1 MSAQRPT
8 LHLSLVSGR
17 RPDLLD
23 RTLASFSRNLFPGF
37 EIGEV
42 LVNIDPFAGDVDSH
56 AACREVLDR
65 FLPDATVFE
74 PASASFGAAVKRLWS
89 ALPDG
94 VVFHLEDDWLLQ
106 EPLPPER
113 VLPLL
118 TGSTKAVVPL
128 SEEHGWDGR
137 SPFRTQ
143 VLKTR
148 VLGVTVWRRR
158 RGSFGTSPRF
168 MEGSFART
176 VASLIDSRHDPEKQM
191 RRDYNRE
198 LARFLRP
205 YRSRLLPAEDGAP
218 LIVDIGRQWRE
229 VRGISK
235 RVEGPD
241 TIWSSTPDR

>member
-23 RTLASFSRNLFPGF
+23 RTLSSFSRYLFAGF
-37 EIGEV
+37 ELGEI
-42 LVNIDPFAGDVDSH
+42 LVNLDPFAGDAAAH
-56 AACREVLDR
+56 AACRNVLDR
-65 FLPDATVFE
+65 YLPGATVFE
-74 PASASFGAAVKRLWS
+74 PTSASFGAAVKRLWS

-94 VVFHLEDDWLLQ
+94 VVFHLEDDWLIE

-137 SPFRTQ
+137 SPFKTQ
-143 VLKTR
+143 VLKTKL
-148 VLGVTVWRRR
+148 LGVTVWRRR
-158 RGSFGTSPRF
+158 RGAFGTSPRF
-168 MEGSFART
+168 MDGSFARA
-176 VASLIDSRHDPEKQM
+176 VAALIDPRHDPEKQM
-191 RRDYNRE
+191 RRDYNRD

-205 YRSRLLPAEDGAP
+205 YRNRLLPADDGGP
-218 LIVDIGRQWRE
+218 LIADIGRQWRE
-229 VRGISK
+229 DRGISK

-241 TIWSSTPDR
+241 TIWSGMLDR